1 MANIGSVDRI
11 LRALVGIILLL
22 LPFIPASAAALA
34 GLGGWIWTLLVVGG
48 VLLLTAIFRFCPA
61 YRLFGIRTCAAK

>member
-1 MANIGSVDRI
+1 MANVGSVDRV
-11 LRALVGIILLL
+11 LRALVGIVLLL

-34 GLGGWIWTLLVVGG
+34 GLGGWIWALPVVGA

-61 YRLFGIRTCAAK
+61 YRLLGIRTCAAK